1 MTFVTGT
8 LFLLVFTLVTGA
20 IIFGMMG
27 HVKSGKSLPRV
38 RHINGL
44 DAIEEAIGRATEMGS
59 PVHFSPGIAGVT
71 DQSAPQTMAAM
82 EILAYTTELA
92 AKYNTEI
99 VVSIRTPELFPIAE
113 EVVRQRFQAA
123 GKPEMFKETTVQFFS
138 SDQFAYSA
146 SVMGFVK
153 RHHVAANIMMGAF
166 WAESLLMAEAG
177 AQVGAIQVAGTANLH
192 QIPFFVAA
200 CDYTLIGEE
209 LFAGGAYLSQD
220 KMKLGSIAGQDYLK
234 IISLALLL
242 LGSIF
247 QTFHSDFWNKLLTK

>member
-1 MTFVTGT
+1 MSFIAGT
-8 LFLLVFTLVTGA
+8 RFLLVFTLISGG
-20 IIFGMMG
+20 IIYWMMSSVRGG
-27 HVKSGKSLPRV
+27 HFLPQV

-44 DAIEEAIGRATEMGS
+44 DAIEEAIGRATEMGR

-82 EILAYTTELA
+82 EILAYATELV
-92 AKYNTEI
+92 AKYNCEM
-99 VVSIRTPELFPIAE
+99 VVSIRTPDLFPIAQ
-113 EVVRQRFQAA
+113 EVTRQRFLAA
-123 GKPEMFKETTVQFFS
+123 GHPEMFKETTVQFFS
-138 SDQFAYSA
+138 SDQFAYAA
-146 SVMGFVK
+146 SCMGFISRQK
-153 RHHVAANIMMGAF
+153 VAANIMMGAF
-166 WAESLLMAEAG
+166 WAESLLMAESG
-177 AQVGAIQVAGTANLH
+177 AQAGAIQVAGTANLH

-220 KMKLGSIAGQDYLK
+220 KLKLGSLTGQDYIK

-247 QTFHSDFWNKLLTK
+247 STFSSGFWNNLLTK